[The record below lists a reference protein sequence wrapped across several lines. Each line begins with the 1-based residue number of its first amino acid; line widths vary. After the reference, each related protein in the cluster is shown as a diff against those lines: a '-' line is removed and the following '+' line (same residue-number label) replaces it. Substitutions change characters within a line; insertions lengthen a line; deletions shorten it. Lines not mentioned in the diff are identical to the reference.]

1 MKTLGRFVAVFALAA
16 GAISQ
21 AAPVVNSTG
30 TGGAGLPD
38 PYYQLIALPGVYPE
52 ALPAN
57 YGDSTVEAA
66 YRLNA
71 GGLPNSPWQAYPEP
85 VHWIAP
91 QTWYGENHSDPWG
104 TYIFRTTFDLTGFA
118 LDTVSLG
125 GLWSSDNC
133 GFDIRVNGLSTG
145 SWGMVSPACLSS
157 QHQFTIGPSV
167 AVQTMIQGVAQFSP
181 TNPFITGINTI
192 DFIVRNEN
200 CSGCPRNPTGIA
212 VYFNDV
218 RGELLYSTPE
228 PGTFGLLATALFG
241 LAALRR
247 RKT

>member
-1 MKTLGRFVAVFALAA
+1 MTTLGRFAALFALAA
-16 GAISQ
+16 SAISQ

-38 PYYQLIALPGVYPE
+38 PYYQLIMLPGVYPE
-52 ALPAN
+52 ALPAD
-57 YGDSTVEAA
+57 YSDRTAVSA
-66 YRLNA
+66 YRLEA
-71 GGLPNSPWQAYPEP
+71 GGLPRNPWQAYPEP

-91 QTWYGENHSDPWG
+91 QTWYGEYGSDPWG

-133 GFDIRVNGLSTG
+133 GFDIRVNGVSTG
-145 SWGMVSPACLSS
+145 NWGMVSPMCLSS
-157 QHQFTIGPSV
+157 QHAFTIGPSV
-167 AVQTMIQGVAQFSP
+167 AVQTLIGGVPQVSHV
-181 TNPFITGINTI
+181 NPFISGINTI
-192 DFIVRNEN
+192 EFIIRNEE
-200 CSGCPRNPTGIA
+200 CVGCPRNPTGVS

-218 RGELLYSTPE
+218 RGDLAYSTPE
-228 PGTFGLLATALFG
+228 PATFGLLGAALAG
-241 LAALRR
+241 LTALRR